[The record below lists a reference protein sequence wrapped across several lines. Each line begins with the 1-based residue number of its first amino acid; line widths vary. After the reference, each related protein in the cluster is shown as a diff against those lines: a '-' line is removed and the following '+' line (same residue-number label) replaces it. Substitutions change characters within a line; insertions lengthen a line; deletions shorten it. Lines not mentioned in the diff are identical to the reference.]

1 MSDVMTVE
9 RLKTMSSQDFVSFGV
24 DVVAFVK
31 PVKVDAQRG
40 FAICAADGRQMA
52 VVSDHDQAIAAILQN
67 DLEPVSVH

>member
-9 RLKTMSSQDFVSFGV
+9 RLKAMSTQDFVTLGV
-24 DVVAFVK
+24 NVVAFVK
-31 PVKVDAQRG
+31 PVRVDSQKG

-52 VVSDHDQAIAAILQN
+52 VVGDHDQAVAAILQN